1 MFAFCSFLLCQ
12 VQTPSKKK
20 VELSTIASNYH
31 IEMNPRSVVIAS
43 AWKACITLHV
53 NDVCTH
59 VCVYI
64 CLCVLPSCCSDA
76 GIHDRV
82 VIQELLKD
90 VAQTHTLDA
99 SSQKEFK
106 GEAGL

>member
-1 MFAFCSFLLCQ
+1 MADEWCMFAFCSFLLCR

-53 NDVCTH
+53 DDVCTY
-59 VCVYI
+59 VCVYTG
-64 CLCVLPSCCSDA
+64 LCVHMSVCGA
-76 GIHDRV
+76 
-82 VIQELLKD
+82 LLL
-90 VAQTHTLDA
+90 Q
-99 SSQKEFK
+99 
-106 GEAGL
+106 

>member
-1 MFAFCSFLLCQ
+1 MSVCS
-12 VQTPSKKK
+12 T
-20 VELSTIASNYH
+20 N
-31 IEMNPRSVVIAS
+31 
-43 AWKACITLHV
+43 
-53 NDVCTH
+53 
-59 VCVYI
+59 VCVYKCLCVQMSVCTNVYVCVQMSVCTNVCVHI
-64 CLCVLPSCCSDA
+64 CLCVLPCRYSDA

-106 GEAGL
+106 GEAGF

>member
-1 MFAFCSFLLCQ
+1 MWMMC
-12 VQTPSKKK
+12 VQMS
-20 VELSTIASNYH
+20 
-31 IEMNPRSVVIAS
+31 
-43 AWKACITLHV
+43 
-53 NDVCTH
+53 VCTN

-64 CLCVLPSCCSDA
+64 CLCVLPCCCSDA

-106 GEAGL
+106 GEAGF